1 MLVNAS
7 LLARFQRPV
16 VVLLILISTTIA
28 HAADEV
34 MRAPDYTIAQ
44 IRLTPANSST
54 SITFSVK
61 LAVTPSQH
69 AYGLMFS
76 PPLPAKSGMLFLFED
91 MKPRT
96 FWMKNTPIALDM
108 LFFDD
113 SGRLVT
119 LISNAKPNTS
129 RQASNCCSSGPQHVR
144 RPKQSASEV
153 HQSVETPHDAPTTPP
168 TVATISPKGPYHV
181 QPRTHP

>member
-1 MLVNAS
+1 MLVYAS
-7 LLARFQRPV
+7 LLARFQRLV

-28 HAADEV
+28 HATDEV
-34 MRAPDYTIAQ
+34 VRAPDYAIAQ

-76 PPLPAKSGMLFLFED
+76 PKLPVKSGMLFLFED

-119 LISNAKPNTS
+119 LISNAKPNTMTLLNS
-129 RQASNCCSSGPQHVR
+129 RRAARYVLEIGGLEASRLNIKIGSRLHLPIVITGN
-144 RPKQSASEV
+144 E
-153 HQSVETPHDAPTTPP
+153 
-168 TVATISPKGPYHV
+168 
-181 QPRTHP
+181 PRSHKK

>member
-7 LLARFQRPV
+7 LLARFQRLV
-16 VVLLILISTTIA
+16 VVLLILTSATIA
-28 HAADEV
+28 HATDEV
-34 MRAPDYTIAQ
+34 MRAPDYAIAQ

-76 PPLPAKSGMLFLFED
+76 PPLSAKNGMLFLFED
-91 MKPRT
+91 LKPRT

-108 LFFDD
+108 LFFDE
-113 SGRLVT
+113 SGRLVA
-119 LISNAKPNTS
+119 LISNAKPNTLTLRHS
-129 RQASNCCSSGPQHVR
+129 RVPARYVLEIGGLEASRLNIKIGSRLHLPIVITGHKAQLR
-144 RPKQSASEV
+144 K
-153 HQSVETPHDAPTTPP
+153 
-168 TVATISPKGPYHV
+168 K
-181 QPRTHP
+181 

>member
-1 MLVNAS
+1 MRVDPS
-7 LLARFQRPV
+7 LLALLQRFV
-16 VVLLILISTTIA
+16 VVFFISIPTIA
-28 HAADEV
+28 HATDEV
-34 MRAPDYTIAQ
+34 KQTPDYAIAQ

-54 SITFSVK
+54 PISFSVK

-76 PPLPAKSGMLFLFED
+76 PPLPAKSGMLFVFED

-113 SGRLVT
+113 IGRLVS
-119 LISNAKPNTS
+119 LISNAKPNTLTLLHS
-129 RQASNCCSSGPQHVR
+129 RVAAKYVLEIGGLEASRLNIKIGSRLHLPIVITDN
-144 RPKQSASEV
+144 K
-153 HQSVETPHDAPTTPP
+153 
-168 TVATISPKGPYHV
+168 V
-181 QPRTHP
+181 QLRKK

>member
-1 MLVNAS
+1 MRVDLS
-7 LLARFQRPV
+7 ILARLQCLV
-16 VVLLILISTTIA
+16 VVFFIFIPLGA
-28 HAADEV
+28 HATDEV
-34 MRAPDYTIAQ
+34 KQAPDYAVAQ

-54 SITFSVK
+54 PISFSVK

-91 MKPRT
+91 MKLRT

-113 SGRLVT
+113 SGRLVA
-119 LISNAKPNTS
+119 LISNVKPNTPTLRHSGVAAKYVLEIGGREAS
-129 RQASNCCSSGPQHVR
+129 RLNIKIGSRLHLPIVITGN
-144 RPKQSASEV
+144 E
-153 HQSVETPHDAPTTPP
+153 
-168 TVATISPKGPYHV
+168 
-181 QPRTHP
+181 PRSRTK

>member
-1 MLVNAS
+1 MRVDPS
-7 LLARFQRPV
+7 LLACLKRLVGVFFIF
-16 VVLLILISTTIA
+16 ILTSA
-28 HAADEV
+28 HATDEV
-34 MRAPDYTIAQ
+34 KQAPDYAIAQ

-54 SITFSVK
+54 PISFSVK

-113 SGRLVT
+113 SGRLVA
-119 LISNAKPNTS
+119 LISNAKPNTLTLRHSGLAAKYVLEIGGREAS
-129 RQASNCCSSGPQHVR
+129 RLNIKIGSRLNLPIVITSNEPQ
-144 RPKQSASEV
+144 
-153 HQSVETPHDAPTTPP
+153 
-168 TVATISPKGPYHV
+168 
-181 QPRTHP
+181 

>member
-1 MLVNAS
+1 MLVYAS
-7 LLARFQRPV
+7 LLARFQNLV
-16 VVLLILISTTIA
+16 VALLILISTTIA
-28 HAADEV
+28 HATDKV
-34 MRAPDYTIAQ
+34 MQVPDFAIAQ

-76 PPLPAKSGMLFLFED
+76 PPLPAKNGMLFLFED
-91 MKPRT
+91 LKPRT

-113 SGRLVT
+113 RGRLVR
-119 LISNAKPNTS
+119 LISNAKPNNLTLLHS
-129 RQASNCCSSGPQHVR
+129 RLAAKYVLEIGGLEAERLNIKIGSRLHLPIVITGNEPQLR
-144 RPKQSASEV
+144 K
-153 HQSVETPHDAPTTPP
+153 
-168 TVATISPKGPYHV
+168 K
-181 QPRTHP
+181 

>member
-1 MLVNAS
+1 MRVDLS
-7 LLARFQRPV
+7 ILARLQCLV
-16 VVLLILISTTIA
+16 VVFFIFIPPSA
-28 HAADEV
+28 HATDEV
-34 MRAPDYTIAQ
+34 KQAPDYAIAQ

-54 SITFSVK
+54 PISFSVK

-113 SGRLVT
+113 SGRLVA
-119 LISNAKPNTS
+119 LISNAEPNTLTLRHS
-129 RQASNCCSSGPQHVR
+129 RVAARYVLEIGGSEASRLNIKIGARLHLPIVTTGHEPQSH
-144 RPKQSASEV
+144 K
-153 HQSVETPHDAPTTPP
+153 
-168 TVATISPKGPYHV
+168 K
-181 QPRTHP
+181 

>member
-1 MLVNAS
+1 MWRLAEVRVDVS
-7 LLARFQRPV
+7 LLARLQRLV
-16 VVLLILISTTIA
+16 VVFLILLPTSA

-34 MRAPDYTIAQ
+34 MQAPDYAITQ
-44 IRLTPANSST
+44 IRLTTANSSIPI
-54 SITFSVK
+54 SFRVK

-113 SGRLVT
+113 SGMLVA
-119 LISNAKPNTS
+119 LISNAKPNTMTLRHS
-129 RQASNCCSSGPQHVR
+129 RVAAKYVLEIGGGEASRLNIKIGSRLHLPIVITSD
-144 RPKQSASEV
+144 E
-153 HQSVETPHDAPTTPP
+153 
-168 TVATISPKGPYHV
+168 
-181 QPRTHP
+181 PRSRKK